1 LHAVKALFDKEI
13 AANSKGRREAAW
25 GRAFDPPSWPV
36 VPCRGFVHR
45 RCPLKRFI
53 AAASLVVCAVAA
65 LPATEAVDLDM
76 VTKIRLEEFNNSKVM
91 ETASELM
98 DRIGPRL
105 TGSPQMKEANEWTK
119 ERLSGWGLANARLE
133 SWGPFGRGW
142 TWEGCSVRMTA
153 PTKTQLVAI
162 PEAWTAGTSG
172 PIRGAA
178 ARLNIKEVSELEG
191 LKGHFGGKIV
201 FVGEARDIGLREK
214 PDSQRYDEERLEAE
228 FLYEMPGGPPRYN
241 RAEYAKRREIRKA
254 VNKFLEEE
262 KALAIVSPGRGDMG
276 TFNVQGGGTWKKGDP
291 QGLPSLSMEP
301 EHFGRVARLLDRSVP
316 VEIEMDVQAH
326 FIEEDLMQWNTIAE
340 IPGGDKKDE
349 VVMLGAH
356 LDSWHG
362 ATGAT
367 DNGAGSVVAM
377 EAMRI
382 LKAVGVKPRR
392 TIRIGLWSGEEQAL
406 YGSQAY
412 VAQHFASRPEPSA
425 EEKEKPFYLRKKTG
439 PLTVKPEHAKLSAY
453 FNLDNGSGKIRGIYC
468 EDNAAVAPIFR
479 EWLAPF
485 ADLGATLVTLNR
497 TGGTDHESFDD
508 VGLPA
513 FQFVQDEL
521 EYETRT
527 HHTNMDL
534 YERLQKNDLMQA
546 SAIMAA
552 FAYNAAMREGMI
564 PRKPMPKDEPA
575 KAEPAKAAPAP
586 APVKAPEEAAPHH

>member
-1 LHAVKALFDKEI
+1 M
-13 AANSKGRREAAW
+13 
-25 GRAFDPPSWPV
+25 
-36 VPCRGFVHR
+36 
-45 RCPLKRFI
+45 
-53 AAASLVVCAVAA
+53 CAVAA

-201 FVGEARDIGLREK
+201 FVGEARDIALREK

-254 VNKFLEEE
+254 VNKFLEDE

-497 TGGTDHESFDD
+497 TGGTDHESFDE

>member
-1 LHAVKALFDKEI
+1 M
-13 AANSKGRREAAW
+13 
-25 GRAFDPPSWPV
+25 
-36 VPCRGFVHR
+36 
-45 RCPLKRFI
+45 
-53 AAASLVVCAVAA
+53 CAVAA

-201 FVGEARDIGLREK
+201 FVGEARDIALREK

>member
-1 LHAVKALFDKEI
+1 M
-13 AANSKGRREAAW
+13 
-25 GRAFDPPSWPV
+25 
-36 VPCRGFVHR
+36 
-45 RCPLKRFI
+45 
-53 AAASLVVCAVAA
+53 CAVAA

-201 FVGEARDIGLREK
+201 FVGEARDIALREK

-276 TFNVQGGGTWKKGDP
+276 TFNVQSGGTWKKGDP

-406 YGSQAY
+406 YGSRAY
-412 VAQHFASRPEPSA
+412 VSQHFASRPEPSA